1 MRVIIAFLF
10 MAAAAAAAPA
20 GAQRPDETVIAE
32 IDRETRYMN
41 DLPGPQPGTT
51 RPIAIWRAPNTP
63 SGPLATLYM
72 ADGAEG
78 VRVAAARLQ
87 PLIEARVIPAVQ
99 IVGLFADPEHRQDE
113 YIQFG
118 RLRYRAHERW
128 LLETVI
134 PWAERVARA
143 SPDQRIIG
151 GYSNGAA
158 FALFMA
164 AEHGDVFAGVLAHSP
179 MAEAETFHIERSP
192 RPLRWALSAG
202 RGEYSA
208 YPLRAINVVAA
219 MAAAQGGE
227 VRLCT
232 GPWRHDP
239 HVWAD
244 LSPGSIAWLFGFA
257 NAEAAATPLEQ
268 QACRIRQAIEE

>member
-1 MRVIIAFLF
+1 MRILVPLLLLAAF
-10 MAAAAAAAPA
+10 AAAAPA
-20 GAQRPDETVIAE
+20 GAQDGDEAVIAL
-32 IDRETRYMN
+32 IDGETRYMN

-51 RPIAIWRAPNTP
+51 RPIAIWRAPSAP

-72 ADGAEG
+72 ADGADG
-78 VRVAAARLQ
+78 VRVAAARLR
-87 PLIEARVIPAVQ
+87 PLIEAGVIPAVQ
-99 IVGLFADPEHRQDE
+99 VIGLFADPAHRQDE
-113 YIQFG
+113 YIQLG

-128 LLETVI
+128 VLETVI

-143 SPDQRIIG
+143 SPHDRIIG

-192 RPLRWALSAG
+192 QPLRWALSAG

-219 MAAAQGGE
+219 MAGAQGGE

-232 GPWRHDP
+232 GPWGHDP
-239 HVWAD
+239 RVWAE

-268 QACRIRQAIEE
+268 QSCRIRAGD